1 MKKYDIIALGETL
14 IDFTPAGSSPA
25 GMLLF
30 ERNPGGAPVNML
42 VCAANMGC
50 RTGFIGKIGADM
62 QGRFLEETIRS
73 AGVDTG
79 GLVITDDFFTTLA
92 FVTIDEQGER
102 SFSFARKP
110 GADTQLDVNE
120 LNMDMVQNTGIFHI
134 GSLSMTDEPARNA
147 ALTAVE
153 AAKKAGATISYDPNY
168 RPLLWKDA
176 SEAQKQI
183 RSLLPYVDVIKISDE
198 ECAIT
203 TGCADYRKATQ
214 ILRNQGIS
222 CVVVTLG
229 DKGAYISAGQGECEA
244 DSFPVSAVVDT
255 TGAGDAFWGA
265 FLACVSKSG
274 KRVGELSL
282 EDLHAYGSF
291 ACAAASLCVQKRG
304 GIPAMPDQKS
314 VEALCGYTI

>member
-110 GADTQLDVNE
+110 
-120 LNMDMVQNTGIFHI
+120 
-134 GSLSMTDEPARNA
+134 
-147 ALTAVE
+147 
-153 AAKKAGATISYDPNY
+153 
-168 RPLLWKDA
+168 
-176 SEAQKQI
+176 
-183 RSLLPYVDVIKISDE
+183 
-198 ECAIT
+198 
-203 TGCADYRKATQ
+203 
-214 ILRNQGIS
+214 
-222 CVVVTLG
+222 
-229 DKGAYISAGQGECEA
+229 
-244 DSFPVSAVVDT
+244 
-255 TGAGDAFWGA
+255 
-265 FLACVSKSG
+265 
-274 KRVGELSL
+274 
-282 EDLHAYGSF
+282 
-291 ACAAASLCVQKRG
+291 
-304 GIPAMPDQKS
+304 
-314 VEALCGYTI
+314 